1 MGNVFGWAG
10 TILNIDLD
18 AGKTENEP
26 LPFDFARKYLGGSG
40 FNSAKLFELVKPE
53 IDALSPENVLMFGV
67 GTLTGTLA
75 PGSARLTITAKSPL
89 TDIFGDSNIGGHWG
103 TMLKFAGFD
112 QLVFLGK
119 AQQPVY
125 LWIDGGKAELKDASH
140 LWGKTTWETDRAIK
154 EVIGD
159 PAIKVACIGPGGE
172 NLVRFASIM
181 CPTKRAAGRS
191 GMGAVMGSKNL
202 KAIAVRGGC
211 DVNIAQPEA
220 FLKACM
226 EDRRD
231 IIESQ
236 PHYEAYHAYGT
247 PALLSSTAP
256 AGVIAVRNYQRN
268 TFENWEALSG
278 ETLKREFV
286 KSMRACATCH
296 VACGPFHN
304 VQSGEFAGTF
314 GEGPEYA
321 SAELGIL
328 MDCNNLAAE
337 LKYQELCNQFGID
350 IYSAGTGI
358 AWAMECYERG
368 ILTDADFDGR
378 PLRFGD
384 YQSVIDIVP
393 QIARRQGFGDI
404 LAEGEKRAPK
414 LVGQGSEQ
422 FRYHVKGQSPV
433 TEDPRAHKGFGLQN
447 LTGTRGADHLKGNCL
462 YMRHIL
468 RHTQINMDIGG
479 EDLMMDLRCPDGV
492 GRSVKWGEDMT
503 ATLNSVGMCTRTLGS
518 IQILARLLCAAT
530 GVDFTDEELLVTGER
545 IFNVQKAF
553 NARQGLTRKDDNYS
567 VPEKFTKEP
576 IKDGPCKGMI
586 FERDLMLDEYYQ
598 TREWDVETGL
608 QTKKQLSK
616 LGLEHIA
623 EDLEKVNAIKQR
635 EGLA

>member
-1 MGNVFGWAG
+1 
-10 TILNIDLD
+10 
-18 AGKTENEP
+18 
-26 LPFDFARKYLGGSG
+26 
-40 FNSAKLFELVKPE
+40 
-53 IDALSPENVLMFGV
+53 
-67 GTLTGTLA
+67 
-75 PGSARLTITAKSPL
+75 
-89 TDIFGDSNIGGHWG
+89 
-103 TMLKFAGFD
+103 
-112 QLVFLGK
+112 
-119 AQQPVY
+119 
-125 LWIDGGKAELKDASH
+125 
-140 LWGKTTWETDRAIK
+140 
-154 EVIGD
+154 
-159 PAIKVACIGPGGE
+159 
-172 NLVRFASIM
+172 
-181 CPTKRAAGRS
+181 
-191 GMGAVMGSKNL
+191 MGAVMGSKNL

-211 DVNIAQPEA
+211 DVNIARPEA
-220 FLKACM
+220 FLQACM
-226 EDRRD
+226 EGRRD

-268 TFENWEALSG
+268 TFEDWEALSG

-286 KSMRACATCH
+286 KTMRGCASCH

-304 VQSGEFAGTF
+304 VQAGEFAGTF

-337 LKYQELCNQFGID
+337 LKYQELCNQLGID

-368 ILTDADFDGR
+368 ILTDEDFDGR
-378 PLRFGD
+378 PLSFGD
-384 YQSVIDIVP
+384 YQSVVDIVP
-393 QIARRQGFGDI
+393 KIAYRQGFGNI

-414 LVGQGSEQ
+414 LVGQGSEK

-447 LTGTRGADHLKGNCL
+447 LTGTRGADHLKGNVL

-468 RHTQINMDIGG
+468 RHTQINMDISG
-479 EDLMMDLRCPDGV
+479 EGLMMDLRCPDGV
-492 GRSVKWGEDMT
+492 GRAVKWGEDMT

-518 IQILARLLCAAT
+518 IQILTRLLCSAT
-530 GVDFTDEELLVTGER
+530 GVDFTNEELLVIGER

-553 NARQGLTRKDDNYS
+553 NARQGLTRKDDDYS

-608 QTKKQLSK
+608 QTIKKLDK
-616 LGLEHIA
+616 LGLMHVA
-623 EDLEKVNAIKQR
+623 EELEKVNAIK
-635 EGLA
+635 